1 MISTEYPSQKLARPF
16 FTTAIVLFSIQIS
29 YGLLMALQQVDPYLL
44 RNVANFNIN
53 RAVHLNLAI
62 LWVLTGLIGATL
74 FIGPSLAK
82 RDFAPRWL
90 VRFLL
95 VALWAIAAWAMVSLP
110 LAQSGTAGWLWGQP
124 WLQQGLEFLELG
136 RLGGLPILVGLVIVA
151 YLVLRTA
158 PPVREWNELHWGL
171 VIGVVAI
178 AAMWVFGLF
187 FVRELDLQ
195 EYLRWFVVHYWV
207 EGAFEIVYT
216 TVVGFLLWKLFDADL
231 RIVRIGVFWG
241 VVLVVLAGVIGNGHH
256 YFWIG
261 TPAIW
266 QFWGSVFSALEP
278 LPIFL
283 VMWHVAL
290 APGRRLVR
298 PSNDAAVYFIFGS
311 ALLYLVG
318 AGVLGFT
325 QTFAATNVWE
335 HGTWVTPAHAHL
347 AMFGTFGMLVLGAA
361 YAIVPVVRGIR
372 RCDDR
377 LSKAAFW
384 VIVSGILGMATMGFA
399 LGGTVQVFIYRVL
412 GLDWFRFEVR
422 PALQPFRVLLF
433 TFGLVFASGVALL
446 VYDFFTLHEARG
458 EMSESTR
465 QWWRHP
471 MTTAE
476 ISGWMLGIV
485 FAGVLLTLALF
496 SNNLATVRM
505 GDPTL
510 PFTLAGV
517 GYPLLAAITLAFAVR
532 FLRAL
537 PIRTGEAWGRPDES
551 TSDPAD

>member
-1 MISTEYPSQKLARPF
+1 MVGVEYPSQRLARPF
-16 FTTAIVLFSIQIS
+16 FMTAVVLFSIQIG
-29 YGLLMALQQVDPYLL
+29 YGLVIALQQVDPYFL
-44 RNVANFNIN
+44 RDFANFNIN
-53 RAVHLNLAI
+53 RAVHPNLAI
-62 LWVLTGLIGATL
+62 LWVLTGLIGAAL
-74 FIGPSLAK
+74 FVGPSLAK
-82 RDFAPRWL
+82 RDLGPTWL

-110 LAQSGTAGWLWGQP
+110 LGQPGIAGWLWGQP

-136 RLGGLPILVGLVIVA
+136 RIGGILVLVGLGIVA
-151 YLVLRTA
+151 YLVLRIS
-158 PPVREWNELHWGL
+158 PPLREWNELHWGL
-171 VIGVVAI
+171 AIGVVVI

-187 FVRELDLQ
+187 FVKELDLQ
-195 EYLRWFVVHYWV
+195 EYFRWFVVHYWV

-216 TVVGFLLWKLFDADL
+216 TVVGFLLWKLFDAEL
-231 RIVRIGVFWG
+231 RVVGVAVFWG
-241 VVLVVLAGVIGNGHH
+241 VLLVVLAGLIGNGHH

-290 APGRRLVR
+290 APGRRSAQ
-298 PSNDAAVYFIFGS
+298 PPNAAATYFIFGS

-361 YAIVPVVRGIR
+361 YAIVPTVKGIR

-377 LSKAAFW
+377 LSKSAFW
-384 VIVSGILGMATMGFA
+384 VMLSGILGMTTIGFA
-399 LGGTVQVFIYRVL
+399 LGGTVQVFVYRVL

-422 PALQPFRVLLF
+422 PALQPFRVLLL
-433 TFGLVFASGVALL
+433 TFGIVFAAGLVLL
-446 VYDFFTLHEARG
+446 VYDFFTLHEAEG
-458 EMSESTR
+458 EVVAPVR
-465 QWWRHP
+465 RWWRAP

-476 ISGWMLGIV
+476 LAGWLLGIILIGTMLTV
-485 FAGVLLTLALF
+485 ALL
-496 SNNLATVRM
+496 SNNLGIVRM

-510 PFTLAGV
+510 PFILAGI
-517 GYPLLAAITLAFAVR
+517 GYPSLAAITLAFAVR

-537 PIRTGEAWGRPDES
+537 PRRVVAA
-551 TSDPAD
+551 SDPVRGAGHGA